1 MTDILGK
8 NSILYIGKANW
19 AGGEYYKG
27 LIDNYKIIGRA
38 LSAEEVKTQAAAY
51 VKKEVKQ
58 LPFLDVT
65 EDDWFY
71 DAVAY
76 NYSENLMTGVDETHF
91 APNEQ
96 ILRAQFA
103 AILYRMNG
111 EPEVEY
117 KAVFPDVQDGVWYTD
132 AILWANSTG
141 VVTGYQNTGL
151 FGTSDPISRE
161 QMAVMMYRYAKYAG
175 YDTSKK
181 EDLGAFRDAEE
192 ISGYAVEA
200 IQWAVGNGIIS
211 GKDGGTMLDPQGNA
225 TRSECAVIIQRYL
238 R

>member
-1 MTDILGK
+1 M
-8 NSILYIGKANW
+8 
-19 AGGEYYKG
+19 
-27 LIDNYKIIGRA
+27 
-38 LSAEEVKTQAAAY
+38 
-51 VKKEVKQ
+51 
-58 LPFLDVT
+58 T

-211 GKDGGTMLDPQGNA
+211 GKDGGTMLDPQGMQPVQNVRRLFRD
-225 TRSECAVIIQRYL
+225 TYDESPGQRPCPFTISTLFSYGLRWVIRMGEALIFFYVLL